1 MHTYDRMCMFCVW
14 MCLCLCVRVCV
25 SIRSRYLNE
34 CLDDLSPHAQQLLLP
49 LHASHWSRRASATPA
64 TAATT
69 AAVAGRLLSLLAAP
83 FGQLSVSDEA
93 ADSPLAEAVKQNEC
107 TLRLPLLLLLPL
119 RRLVLRG
126 LGEGDEFGR
135 HLLLAERIL
144 PLEQAQEDASP
155 SELRQ
160 LHRKREQRREN
171 RGKRTEKS
179 SRRETQQRPRLVS

>member
-1 MHTYDRMCMFCVW
+1 M
-14 MCLCLCVRVCV
+14 
-25 SIRSRYLNE
+25 
-34 CLDDLSPHAQQLLLP
+34 P
-49 LHASHWSRRASATPA
+49 LRASHPRSRRASATPA

-69 AAVAGRLLSLLAAP
+69 AAVAGRLLSLFSAP
-83 FGQLSVSDEA
+83 FGQLGVSDEA

-107 TLRLPLLLLLPL
+107 TLRLPLPLRLLLL
-119 RRLVLRG
+119 LVLRG

-160 LHRKREQRREN
+160 LHRKREERQETRD
-171 RGKRTEKS
+171 KRTEKS
-179 SRRETQQRPRLVS
+179 RAAGGEHNNARG